1 MHKTESEAAT
11 PPKPSNW
18 QRLLTNI
25 EQSLRTLTEGVSTPL
40 ALNMKMLALLADME
54 HADQLLEALLVQW
67 RTALPFVTDQ
77 GMEVDWDEAA
87 LRIHEAAKTLKG
99 IGRKMRF
106 PQVIVDCP
114 PKEGAWRSWQYE
126 LTYRREEGEPR
137 DIFAPDYGCRLNPTL
152 KENLWYVTADYITR
166 YRETYYRKGGD
177 KATYWYPFN
186 LPAFGGLRETMCHL
200 SPEPHVRLAVML
212 RSKVTQLTMLCT
224 SLAQLLIAP
233 NLLFFFDDIEKVY
246 AEFHD
251 RLYERY
257 AEDTSSIDVINL
269 HFEMT
274 AWRSLYAPE
283 GDISPL
289 LATNRLATAYGEL
302 ETSGFADD
310 WLAAHGLQNAQ
321 PNARQRAL
329 HQHFFTDDG
338 AVHSSRAGRYLF
350 ALQRMGGDS
359 EQRIRA
365 FMRYAYIYKELLR
378 YLAPQQRVT
387 LTADEEHV
395 RTAIA
400 SVVEQGI
407 ITCDADWI
415 AIYLVLNEREEAQSD
430 YTQFYERMRRM
441 GFAERF
447 KGATP
452 KQVCDSLRKA
462 YEDNVSGNGS
472 TDKWADILKEMRSHG
487 KGRALWRY
495 HKVATALKTA
505 LATTDTQG

>member
-1 MHKTESEAAT
+1 MPKTHDEASAS
-11 PPKPSNW
+11 PQPSAW
-18 QRLLTNI
+18 QQLLTNI
-25 EQSLRTLTEGVSTPL
+25 EQSLRTLTEGASTPL

-54 HADQLLEALLVQW
+54 HAYQLLDALFAQW

-87 LRIHEAAKTLKG
+87 HRIHEAAETLKG
-99 IGRKMRF
+99 IGRKTPF
-106 PQVIVDCP
+106 PLVIADCP

-137 DIFAPDYGCRLNPTL
+137 DIFAPNYGCRLNPTL

-166 YRETYYRKGGD
+166 YREQEDGG
-177 KATYWYPFN
+177 KAKNWYPFN

-200 SPEPHVRLAVML
+200 SPEPHAKLVLML
-212 RSKVTQLTMLCT
+212 RDKVTQLTILCT
-224 SLAQLLIAP
+224 SLVKLLSMPHIYIY
-233 NLLFFFDDIEKVY
+233 DIEKVY
-246 AEFHD
+246 AAFHD
-251 RLYERY
+251 RLYECYVGDR
-257 AEDTSSIDVINL
+257 SSIYARNMYI
-269 HFEMT
+269 EQET
-274 AWRSLYAPE
+274 WRNLYAPG
-283 GDISPL
+283 GDISPS
-289 LATNRLATAYGEL
+289 LATSRLAMAYGEL
-302 ETSGFADD
+302 DASGFADD
-310 WLAAHGLQNAQ
+310 WLAAHGLQSAQ

-338 AVHSSRAGRYLF
+338 TVHSARAGRYLF

-378 YLAPQQRVT
+378 YLAPQRVT
-387 LTADEEHV
+387 PTADEEHV
-395 RTAIA
+395 RAAIA
-400 SVVEQGI
+400 SVVEQGV

-415 AIYLVLNEREEAQSD
+415 AIYLVLNEREKAKSD

-462 YEDNVSGNGS
+462 YDVNVCGNGS

-495 HKVATALKTA
+495 HKVATALKAA